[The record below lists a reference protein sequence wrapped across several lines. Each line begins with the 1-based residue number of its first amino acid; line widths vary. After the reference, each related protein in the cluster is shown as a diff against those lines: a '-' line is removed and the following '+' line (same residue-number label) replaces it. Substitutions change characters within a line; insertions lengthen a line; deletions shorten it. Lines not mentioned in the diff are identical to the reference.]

1 MNENNQYMN
10 QIIEGGD
17 YYQPQFNV
25 PPQNTIYIDLQQ
37 NSYNNPPQSNS
48 NAPYIPSNINNI
60 NSFTGNNNG
69 YTSQNNN
76 IYLSMQNNNEYF
88 LQNNENIYSQ
98 NNDNTYT
105 KNKGNIYFQNYENI
119 YSQYNGNIYSKNNEN
134 IYSQNKEN
142 IYSQNNENIYPSLEN
157 KTQPNEDKNNGYNP
171 QISVKSNYAFNA
183 QNIGNSFVPSENFH
197 PVNVENNTIPS
208 SEHLIPPSDEADNAG
223 NNCCQNNN
231 VLMDEL
237 DSTQKIFTI
246 ISGIF
251 IIITAISNIL
261 VVSSIISDY
270 SVTLYIEIIFILY
283 GIFISI
289 SFIRNRVLRITTTIF
304 SIIFIFVGIG
314 LCVVHMIYLISLSN
328 KIDIIIP
335 YFSSITYFRLMILI
349 CISCRC
355 FCLYYGKYC
364 FINREGVLDYNVH
377 YDHTNT
383 SIHNSQFQNRNSPHL
398 GNHIKSKSKS
408 KSTFI

>member
-1 MNENNQYMN
+1 
-10 QIIEGGD
+10 
-17 YYQPQFNV
+17 
-25 PPQNTIYIDLQQ
+25 
-37 NSYNNPPQSNS
+37 
-48 NAPYIPSNINNI
+48 
-60 NSFTGNNNG
+60 
-69 YTSQNNN
+69 
-76 IYLSMQNNNEYF
+76 
-88 LQNNENIYSQ
+88 
-98 NNDNTYT
+98 
-105 KNKGNIYFQNYENI
+105 
-119 YSQYNGNIYSKNNEN
+119 
-134 IYSQNKEN
+134 
-142 IYSQNNENIYPSLEN
+142 
-157 KTQPNEDKNNGYNP
+157 
-171 QISVKSNYAFNA
+171 
-183 QNIGNSFVPSENFH
+183 
-197 PVNVENNTIPS
+197 
-208 SEHLIPPSDEADNAG
+208 
-223 NNCCQNNN
+223 
-231 VLMDEL
+231 MDEL

-377 YDHTNT
+377 YDHTNS
-383 SIHNSQFQNRNSPHL
+383 SIHNSQFQNRNIPHL